1 MTRRWWRRLGES
13 QHGGA
18 ALVAGDAK
26 SEDGVLG
33 NVICDVGGQGGGG
46 AREGG
51 DSTRVEVGKGMRGA
65 WGGPVGHCFGPVQN
79 EPDTFLFI

>member
-18 ALVAGDAK
+18 ALVAGDVE

-33 NVICDVGGQGGGG
+33 DVICDVGGQGGGG
-46 AREGG
+46 GREGG
-51 DSTRVEVGKGMRGA
+51 DSTCMEVGKG
-65 WGGPVGHCFGPVQN
+65 
-79 EPDTFLFI
+79 T

>member
-33 NVICDVGGQGGGG
+33 DVICDVGGQGGGG
-46 AREGG
+46 SGGRRQHPRGGREGHA
-51 DSTRVEVGKGMRGA
+51 RCVGRP
-65 WGGPVGHCFGPVQN
+65 GGP
-79 EPDTFLFI
+79 LFWASPK